1 MGHFFFTPPVQSLE
15 YRISFIE
22 AEGREIYL
30 CTSIYLKKKQQKN
43 KEMLWSGG
51 VKHSGRR
58 KQLRAKQVES
68 LKKFSQ
74 VDPKCFVGGCGSDE
88 GRSRAVA

>member
-30 CTSIYLKKKQQKN
+30 CTSIYLKKKN
-43 KEMLWSGG
+43 K
-51 VKHSGRR
+51 KTR
-58 KQLRAKQVES
+58 KCCGLEGLNIPAAES
-68 LKKFSQ
+68 S
-74 VDPKCFVGGCGSDE
+74 CGPN
-88 GRSRAVA
+88 RSSR